1 MLKSMYHTKTTI
13 VLLNYL
19 IFIKNIFQTSQNRLV
34 NISSLIV
41 FQVYGKL
48 ILRFTLDRD
57 YIGGNVDWEKN

>member
-1 MLKSMYHTKTTI
+1 MYHTKTTI